1 MTTGT
6 KSDTVPRE
14 TQALLLTPP
23 EGGPTTPAGVDA
35 LADGQGGGPQLVA
48 QHQYRVSLKP
58 MDRYVEACSGRRWW
72 RTSS

>member
-35 LADGQGGGPQLVA
+35 LASA
-48 QHQYRVSLKP
+48 RA
-58 MDRYVEACSGRRWW
+58 EARSWSPN
-72 RTSS
+72 TSTGSV